1 MTPDSPSKLMRCV
14 LPRRCAALVALA
26 ASLLVSCTLLR
37 AAPPTQ
43 DPQLHTASPTELG
56 CIKVLLAQERAWNQ
70 GDLPGFAKAYKDS
83 PDTLFL
89 SREISRGYAGMLE
102 SYRRNYPNR
111 AAMGTLTFSDLEV
124 HPLDEHFAVTIGRYK
139 LERGKKDGGNA
150 EGVFS
155 LVMEKTTEGWKIVVD
170 HTT

>member
-1 MTPDSPSKLMRCV
+1 MRLELFRCV
-14 LPRRCAALVALA
+14 SARVMFALV
-26 ASLLVSCTLLR
+26 LLCAGGLLPGDVAR
-37 AAPPTQ
+37 GQ
-43 DPQLHTASPTELG
+43 DAQLHTASPTELG

-70 GDLPGFAKAYKDS
+70 GDLVLFAKAYKDS

-89 SREISRGYAGMLE
+89 SREVSRGYAGMVE
-102 SYRRNYPNR
+102 SYRKNYPTK

-124 HPLDEHFAVTIGRYK
+124 HPLDERFAVTIGKYK

-150 EGVFS
+150 DGVFS
-155 LVMEKTTEGWKIVVD
+155 LVMEKTADGWKIVVD

>member
-1 MTPDSPSKLMRCV
+1 MRLNLFCRFPARLLLSLV
-14 LPRRCAALVALA
+14 LLSG
-26 ASLLVSCTLLR
+26 ASLVEGVGR
-37 AAPPTQ
+37 AQ
-43 DPQLHTASPTELG
+43 DPQLHTASPQELG

-70 GDLPGFAKAYKDS
+70 GNLAEFAKGYKNS
-83 PDTLFL
+83 PETLFV
-89 SREISRGYAGMLE
+89 SREISRGYAGMVE
-102 SYRRNYPNR
+102 SYKKNYPTR

-124 HPLDEHFAVTIGRYK
+124 HPLDERFAVTLGKYR

-155 LVMEKTTEGWKIVVD
+155 LVMEKTAEGWKVVVD